1 MGQRAIPDPQAL
13 TRAEAGV
20 LAIITEMRGRGF
32 LRVRGWDGKNAF
44 TRRTRIAVIG
54 RTVYAKQKLQQT
66 RSARHLWDSKLF
78 SLKNDRSQ

>member
-1 MGQRAIPDPQAL
+1 MMGQRAIPDSQAL

-32 LRVRGWDGKNAF
+32 LRGWDGKNAF